1 MPPQARASVS
11 RLSVMLMALSAGTLM
26 PMELT
31 QAEPPAAAAET
42 PAPPDEN
49 PAMDALAPA
58 VKQMLAEPYLS
69 EDERRALRLKHGVWT
84 AADLASSPQTRAYAA
99 VTRGDYLDPVLNDE
113 TVSPLLRAEAMIR
126 RGELEEAITLV
137 AGDES
142 PRARRLRVEALWSLG
157 RYADV
162 RAEATKLITD
172 NAWSRGGDA
181 EAIADGARAVSLLT
195 RVRDAKE
202 AKAGEN
208 ASSFRSLMGLLARAR
223 EQGDRLSWSA
233 RLGEAKLL
241 DEKDNLPEAAPA
253 LQQALTFNPSSAEAW
268 GLAGY
273 FAVEQFNLEQAELV
287 AQRLDAIAAGVDVS
301 TADAATL
308 APSYHGAIVRAQARL
323 RASDGPGAADAIAAV
338 LSKYPRSRELLALQ
352 AAASAAKFE
361 ENRTTELLK
370 AFEAISP
377 GSAEAHLQVGRVL
390 SSERQ
395 YAEAAE
401 YLEEAARR
409 APSWADPYTEL
420 GLLEVQ
426 SGRDDRALA
435 ALEKAVALDP
445 FNTRAG
451 NSLKLVQELRTFA
464 SIESDHFI
472 VRYKPGVDEVLAQEM
487 PPLLEEMFLR
497 VTGAEAGGIQYEP
510 PGKTVIE
517 LMPDHHWFSVRI
529 TGMPKVHTIA
539 ASTGPVVAMEV
550 PKDGPGHLV
559 GPYDWLRVVRH
570 EFTHTVTLS
579 RTRNR
584 LPHWFTEAAAVYLE
598 DAPREDSTC
607 QLLARAL
614 ETGGLFNLDD
624 INTAFVRPKKQTDRA
639 QAYAQGHWMYEYIV
653 TRWGPKAPLDLM
665 DRYAAGERESE
676 AMSSVLG
683 VTREQFLE
691 QFKAWA
697 AGQLIV
703 WGINPPEGTP
713 SVRELLQREA
723 DAAKTAGSEP
733 AGAPT
738 KELVDRWLAE
748 FPTHPEVL
756 KLAVAY
762 EMERTGGRPDAA
774 MVPLLERFAKAR
786 PIDSMSQKL
795 LARYYL
801 DQKDGPDARAAIP
814 HLEFLDVREQHS
826 ASYAME
832 LARSYAAVGD
842 WTNAWAKA
850 RRATRVDPF
859 NPAARELAA
868 SVALK
873 RSDIPAAEQQIIV
886 LTKLEPDREIHRK
899 RLEAIR
905 AKKGS

>member
-1 MPPQARASVS
+1 MI
-11 RLSVMLMALSAGTLM
+11 
-26 PMELT
+26 
-31 QAEPPAAAAET
+31 AEPPVQPGPAEAER
-42 PAPPDEN
+42 PVVASPDPDTDSAQE
-49 PAMDALAPA
+49 AVAPA
-58 VKQMLAEPYLS
+58 VKKLLAEPFLT
-69 EDERRALRLKHGVWT
+69 EAERRELRLKHGIWT
-84 AADLASSPQTRAYAA
+84 AADLDTPQARAYAA
-99 VTRGDYLDPVLNDE
+99 VIRGDYLDSALGDE
-113 TVSPLLRAEAMIR
+113 SVSPLVRAEAMIR
-126 RGELEEAITLV
+126 RGELEEAIALI

-142 PRARRLRVEALWSLG
+142 PRGRRLRVEALWSLG
-157 RYADV
+157 RYGDV
-162 RAEATKLITD
+162 RAEASKFLAD
-172 NAWSRGGDA
+172 DGWAGGGDA
-181 EAIADGARAVSLLT
+181 DAIADGVRALAVLT
-195 RVRDAKE
+195 RVRDQKE
-202 AKAGEN
+202 LKAGDN
-208 ASSFRSLMGLLARAR
+208 AASFRSLMGLLARAR
-223 EQGDRLSWSA
+223 EQADRMSWSA
-233 RLGEAKLL
+233 RLGEARLL
-241 DEKDNLPEAAPA
+241 DEKDNLPEAGPA
-253 LQQALTFNPSSAEAW
+253 LQQALMFNPSSAEGWA
-268 GLAGY
+268 LAGY

-301 TADAATL
+301 KVEAAAL
-308 APSYHGAIVRAQARL
+308 APSYQGAIVRARARL
-323 RASDGPGAADAIAAV
+323 RASDGPGAEQALGAV
-338 LSKYPRSRELLALQ
+338 LAKYPRSRELLALQ
-352 AAASAAKFE
+352 AAASAARFE
-361 ENRTTELLK
+361 ENRTAELLK
-370 AFEAISP
+370 AFDSISP
-377 GSAEAHLQVGRVL
+377 GSAEAYLEVGRVL

-395 YAEAAE
+395 YADAAG

-409 APSWADPYTEL
+409 APAWADPFTEL

-451 NSLKLVQELRTFA
+451 NSLKLVQELRTF
-464 SIESDHFI
+464 SQIESDHFI
-472 VRYKPGVDEVLAQEM
+472 VRYKPGVDEVLAEEM
-487 PPLLEEMFLR
+487 PALLEEMFRR

-510 PGKTVIE
+510 PGRTVIE

-529 TGMPKVHTIA
+529 TGMPRVHTIA
-539 ASTGPVVAMEV
+539 ASTGPVVAMET
-550 PKDGPGHLV
+550 PKEGPGHLV

-614 ETGGLFNLDD
+614 ETGTLFDLDD
-624 INTAFVRPKKQTDRA
+624 INTAFVRPKKQTDRS

-653 TRWGPKAPLDLM
+653 ERWGPKAPLDLM
-665 DRYAAGERESE
+665 DRYAAGERESA
-676 AMSSVLG
+676 AMQSVLG
-683 VTREQFLE
+683 LTREQFLE
-691 QFKAWA
+691 QFKEW
-697 AGQLIV
+697 GKGRLIA

-713 SVRELLQREA
+713 NVRELLRQEA
-723 DAAKTAGSEP
+723 EAAKAAGTEP
-733 AGAPT
+733 AESPT
-738 KELVDRWLAE
+738 KELVGGWLAKYPE
-748 FPTHPEVL
+748 HPEVL

-762 EMERTGGRPDAA
+762 ELERTGGRADEA
-774 MVPLLERFAKAR
+774 MVPLLERCAKAR
-786 PIDSMSQKL
+786 PVDSMPQKL

-801 DQKDGPDARAAIP
+801 DREGGPDSAAAIP

-832 LARSYAAVGD
+832 LARCYAAVGD

-850 RRATRVDPF
+850 LRATRVDPF

-873 RSDIPAAEQQIIV
+873 RSDLPAAEHQVIA